1 MEQEILDKINRR
13 LEALDVVHTRYRG
26 EKGQKGD
33 RGEAGPPGRDGKDST
48 VVEVN
53 ALKAERN
60 AFREEL
66 NNFRSELHDLRAMA
80 CTELRQLYDEYAAQL
95 ADVYDKE
102 TGAFCKSL
110 RALGPCL
117 EPSYLNHLSCRGV
130 VQPLAADLLEP
141 LKTFQ
146 AIDGKPRAVSF
157 HERIVVGIKVNRKLR
172 ELSRPLIRAT
182 ESLSIRFTS
191 STVSP
196 YFAFSRRASLSSISA
211 HDLSR

>member
-66 NNFRSELHDLRAMA
+66 NNFGSELHDLRAA
-80 CTELRQLYDEYAAQL
+80 AWTELRQLCDEYAERL
-95 ADVYDKE
+95 AEIYRNEAD
-102 TGAFCKSL
+102 AFCEL
-110 RALGPCL
+110 RDKASAEIEDRLARL
-117 EPSYLNHLSCRGV
+117 E
-130 VQPLAADLLEP
+130 A
-141 LKTFQ
+141 K
-146 AIDGKPRAVSF
+146 
-157 HERIVVGIKVNRKLR
+157 
-172 ELSRPLIRAT
+172 
-182 ESLSIRFTS
+182 
-191 STVSP
+191 
-196 YFAFSRRASLSSISA
+196 
-211 HDLSR
+211 